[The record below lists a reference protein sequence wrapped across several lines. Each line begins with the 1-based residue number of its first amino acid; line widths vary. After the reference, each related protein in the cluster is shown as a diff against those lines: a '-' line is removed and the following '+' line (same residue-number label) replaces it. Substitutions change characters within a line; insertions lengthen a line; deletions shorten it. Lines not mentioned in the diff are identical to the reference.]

1 MQSKVAPFAATPDST
16 YGRQTPA
23 PAHEHELVVESE
35 GASPSGESDLRL
47 LIEEDPDT
55 GAIVYKR
62 VERETG
68 RVVAQ
73 FSRDTILRMRDDTGY
88 VAGGVIRARA

>member
-16 YGRQTPA
+16 YGRQTPSHA
-23 PAHEHELVVESE
+23 HELVVEVDES
-35 GASPSGESDLRL
+35 GPASESDLRL
-47 LIEEDPDT
+47 VIEEDSDT
-55 GAIVYKR
+55 GVIVYKR
-62 VERETG
+62 VDRQTG

-73 FSRDTILRMRDDTGY
+73 FSRDVILKMKDDAGY